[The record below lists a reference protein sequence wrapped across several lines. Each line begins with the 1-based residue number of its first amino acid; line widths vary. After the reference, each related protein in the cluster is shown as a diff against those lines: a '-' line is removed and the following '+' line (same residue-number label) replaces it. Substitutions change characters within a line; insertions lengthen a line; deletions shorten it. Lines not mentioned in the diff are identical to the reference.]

1 MAMKISF
8 VIPPEQHFIESYVTK
23 KLSKNREFR
32 PKLGLLYVA
41 GYLKK
46 HGACTPGIIDCL
58 AEGYDIQDLERI
70 IQLEQPDIVGFSVLT
85 FNLLDC
91 LSAAKAIKR
100 VSPDT
105 KICFGGYHV
114 TLYPKESLNLPN
126 VDYVVFGEGEITF
139 TELVK
144 YHRAFQAGK
153 NNLEDLKSIEG
164 IGWIDEQGNQVLNS
178 SRKNLDNLDELPY
191 PAHDL
196 IDLKKYTVVL
206 GEQSAVASIQTSR
219 GCPAKCTFCDIR
231 LTRFRYRSEENV
243 VAEIKWLLS
252 LGMKEF
258 FFLDDTFTINRNR
271 ALRLCKL
278 LIKENLGIK
287 YKISSRIDKVDEEL
301 LSYLAKSGCYRIH
314 YGVESGSQRVLD
326 YLQKEISI
334 DQVHEVMNLTKKVN
348 IQIFVY
354 MMIGVPTETKEEM
367 LKSVELI
374 NKVQPDHVN
383 YSICSPFPKTYLYE
397 QALTESQIK
406 DDYWQNF
413 ADNPDSSFKIKTL
426 NKDFD
431 EVELRRMQDFAMRQ
445 FYMSPR
451 LIFREIRRTRGLKQ
465 LITKAKLGGRLLFPR
480 IFY

>member
-8 VIPPEQHFIESYVTK
+8 VIPPERHFIESYVTK

-46 HGACTPGIIDCL
+46 HGECTPDIIDCL
-58 AEGYDIQDLERI
+58 AEGYDLHDLERI
-70 IQLEQPDIVGFSVLT
+70 IQAEKPDLVGFSVLT

-91 LSAAKAIKR
+91 LSAAEAIKR
-100 VSPDT
+100 VSPET
-105 KICFGGYHV
+105 EICFGGYHV
-114 TLYPKESLNLPN
+114 TLYPKETINLPN

-144 YHRAFQAGK
+144 YLRGFQSGK
-153 NNLEDLKSIEG
+153 NNREEIKLIEG
-164 IGWIDEQGNQVLNS
+164 VGWIDEDENRILNP
-178 SRKNLDNLDELPY
+178 SRKNLDKLDELPF

-231 LTRFRYRSEENV
+231 LTRFRYRGEENV
-243 VAEIKWLLS
+243 VEEIKWLLS

-258 FFLDDTFTINRNR
+258 FFLDDTFTINRDR

-278 LIKENLGIK
+278 LIKENLQIK
-287 YKISSRIDKVDEEL
+287 YKISSRIDKVDKEL
-301 LSYLAKSGCYRIH
+301 LYYLAKSGCYRIH
-314 YGVESGSQRVLD
+314 YGIESGSQRVLD

-334 DQVHEVMNLTKKVN
+334 EQIYKVIELTKNEN

-367 LKSVELI
+367 LQSVELI
-374 NKVQPDHVN
+374 NKIKPDHVN
-383 YSICSPFPKTYLYE
+383 YSICSPFPKTHLYE
-397 QALTESQIK
+397 QALIEAQIK
-406 DDYWQNF
+406 DDYWQSF
-413 ADNPDSSFKIKTL
+413 AEHPDSSFKIKTL

-431 EVELRRMQDFAMRQ
+431 EVELRRIQDFAMRR

-451 LIFREIRRTRGLKQ
+451 LIFREIRRTSGFKQ
-465 LITKAKLGGRLLFPR
+465 LLTKAKLGSRLLFPR